1 MDFPSKYK
9 RSFTP
14 KLAWDFAS
22 LMEKQTAPVYEQFG
36 LTIPVITSSTLCL
49 IAEYK
54 KASLL
59 EVASALKISHQLA
72 AQRVKTLLQ
81 LGIISTEKDQS
92 DKRRTY
98 YSLTAKGRK
107 KNKLL
112 NGYLIKAERAVLA
125 LNQELGIYLMQLLVK
140 VNQSFSKLSLYQRIS
155 GEEEY

>member
-22 LMEKQTAPVYEQFG
+22 FMEKQAVPVYEQFG
-36 LTIPVITSSTLCL
+36 LTIPDITSSTLCI

-81 LGIISTEKDQS
+81 LGIICIEKD
-92 DKRRTY
+92 
-98 YSLTAKGRK
+98 
-107 KNKLL
+107 
-112 NGYLIKAERAVLA
+112 RAFH
-125 LNQELGIYLMQLLVK
+125 LMSQQHQKWL
-140 VNQSFSKLSLYQRIS
+140 
-155 GEEEY
+155 

>member
-1 MDFPSKYK
+1 MGLY
-9 RSFTP
+9 
-14 KLAWDFAS
+14 S
-22 LMEKQTAPVYEQFG
+22 LMEKQAAPVYEQFG
-36 LTIPVITSSTLCL
+36 LTIPDITSSTLCI